1 VAGIRLWEVASGK
14 EVGSIQAYDRDAIA
28 HGHPFASALAFSPD
42 GRKIATAHAD
52 STILLWNATLR
63 GDARAGS
70 ASETDLEAL
79 WADLASDDAPRA
91 YRAVWQL
98 AGDPSRSIQ
107 LLHDRLRP
115 MTALSPVKIQ
125 SLLQELDSDQF
136 KIRQDAERQLRK
148 LGEQV
153 EPALHHALKAKLR

>member
-1 VAGIRLWEVASGK
+1 
-14 EVGSIQAYDRDAIA
+14 
-28 HGHPFASALAFSPD
+28 
-42 GRKIATAHAD
+42 
-52 STILLWNATLR
+52 
-63 GDARAGS
+63 
-70 ASETDLEAL
+70 
-79 WADLASDDAPRA
+79 
-91 YRAVWQL
+91 
-98 AGDPSRSIQ
+98 
-107 LLHDRLRP
+107 